1 MIWVKFNLFT
11 QFRILIFLPIFVITI
26 GCGAKQAVSEYIGG
40 KDNATPPSS
49 LINFIETADLNR
61 VWKQD
66 IGKGTD
72 DLFAKIKPSIFDDQI
87 FIADTRGNISAL
99 TAGTG
104 KFIWRNDSRLSITGG
119 PGVGDSL
126 VLVGTS
132 EGEVLGLSRETG
144 NEVWRTRVSSEVLSS
159 PGEANG
165 VVITRTIDGKIF
177 ALDANNGKHLW
188 VYDRGVPALSLRG
201 TSTPVITNDLV
212 ITGFDEGRVVVIELK
227 TGKLVWEKKV
237 GLSTGKNELE
247 RMVDIDAQPLVI
259 DKTIYVTTFQA
270 NVSALALETGK
281 ILWQR
286 EISSHSE
293 LSADEKNIFLTDENG
308 IVWAL
313 NRFTGSSI
321 WKQEKLV
328 YRKITGPAN
337 YNNKVIVGD
346 FDGYMHWLDKETGD
360 FSARTRMSDEAIL
373 TQPISTNEMVFI
385 YSSSGELS
393 AYTFQDNEN
402 KYQIKKL
409 DAKNAKTKKTISSEK
424 PSDKRNAYERS
435 RKRVNTSDSNTE
447 NIENEMEKESIFERF
462 LNIFSDDSEE
472 DVE

>member
-1 MIWVKFNLFT
+1 MFKL
-11 QFRILIFLPIFVITI
+11 FRILILFSIFVIAL
-26 GCGAKQAVSEYIGG
+26 GCGVKQTMSEYISG
-40 KDNATPPSS
+40 KDNAIPPSS
-49 LINFIETADLNR
+49 LVNFIETTDLNR
-61 VWKQD
+61 VWTQD
-66 IGKGTD
+66 IGKGAD
-72 DLFAKIKPSIFDDQI
+72 DLFTKIRPNILDDQI
-87 FIADTRGNISAL
+87 FIADTRGNVSAL
-99 TAGTG
+99 TADTG
-104 KFIWRNDSRLSITGG
+104 KFIWRNDSDLSITGG
-119 PGVGDSL
+119 PGVGNSL

-132 EGEVLGLSRETG
+132 EGEILGLSKETG
-144 NEVWRTRVSSEVLSS
+144 DEAWRTRVSSEVLSS
-159 PGEANG
+159 PEEANS
-165 VVITRTIDGKIF
+165 VVIARTIDGKIF
-177 ALDANNGKHLW
+177 AIDANNGKHLW

-201 TSTPVITNDLV
+201 TSTPVIADGFV

-237 GLSTGKNELE
+237 ALSRGKNELE

-270 NVSALALETGK
+270 NISALALETGQ

-321 WKQEKLV
+321 WKQEKLA

-337 YNNKVIVGD
+337 FDNKVVVGD
-346 FDGYMHWLDKETGD
+346 FDGYTHWLDKETGN
-360 FSARTRMSDEAIL
+360 FSARTRMDDEAIL

-385 YSSSGELS
+385 YSSSGKLS

-402 KYQIKKL
+402 KYLTKKL
-409 DAKNAKTKKTISSEK
+409 DATNTEAEKIVPSEKSSE
-424 PSDKRNAYERS
+424 KRNAYERS
-435 RKRVNTSDSNTE
+435 RKRVNTEKPQKETE
-447 NIENEMEKESIFERF
+447 QKSIFKRF
-462 LNIFSDDSEE
+462 LNIFSVDSEE
-472 DVE
+472 EVE